1 MDLFEFTQTF
11 WKKFKFENGKT
22 GNKDG
27 KTAIGTYLKHQNH
40 FSWGLRPRGQ
50 NVFNSF
56 NF

>member
-27 KTAIGTYLKHQNH
+27 KNAI
-40 FSWGLRPRGQ
+40 
-50 NVFNSF
+50 
-56 NF
+56 